1 MAVFFILGLEFIFF
15 EFLHPPCNH
24 FKTSC
29 VYANRSLFLNQKQKK
44 TKSLLMKIIQLHQE
58 EAKVIKL
65 AVENNRQAQ
74 QQIYSRF
81 SSKMLSVCRQYIK
94 DIQLAEDVMITAF
107 MKVFTNLSKFE
118 HKGSFEGWI
127 RRIMVNECISYLRVQ
142 KKVKFA
148 EDEFFVEESFN
159 ALDSQFTVDQIQFL
173 IDALPDGYKMVFN
186 LYAIEGYKHN
196 EIAKMLGIN
205 EGTSKSQLSHA
216 RKMLQT
222 QITILKKQD
231 NGTE

>member
-1 MAVFFILGLEFIFF
+1 
-15 EFLHPPCNH
+15 
-24 FKTSC
+24 
-29 VYANRSLFLNQKQKK
+29 
-44 TKSLLMKIIQLHQE
+44 MKIIHLHQE
-58 EAKVIKL
+58 ETEIIKL

-74 QQIYSRF
+74 QQIYSRH

-107 MKVFTNLSKFE
+107 MKVFTNLNKFE

-142 KKVKFA
+142 KKVKFT
-148 EDEFFVEESFN
+148 EDEIYVEESFN
-159 ALDSQFTVDQIQFL
+159 AIDSKFSTDQIQFL
-173 IDALPDGYKMVFN
+173 IDALPDGYKMIFN

>member
-1 MAVFFILGLEFIFF
+1 
-15 EFLHPPCNH
+15 
-24 FKTSC
+24 
-29 VYANRSLFLNQKQKK
+29 
-44 TKSLLMKIIQLHQE
+44 MKIIHLHQE
-58 EAKVIKL
+58 ETEIIKL

-81 SSKMLSVCRQYIK
+81 SPKMLSVCRQYIK

-107 MKVFTNLSKFE
+107 MKVFTNLNKFE
-118 HKGSFEGWI
+118 NKGSFEGWI

-142 KKVKFA
+142 KKVKFT
-148 EDEFFVEESFN
+148 EDEIYVEESFN
-159 ALDSQFTVDQIQFL
+159 AIDSKFSTDQIQLL
-173 IDALPDGYKMVFN
+173 IDALPDGYKMIFN

-216 RKMLQT
+216 RKMLQK
-222 QITILKKQD
+222 QINTLKKQD

>member
-1 MAVFFILGLEFIFF
+1 
-15 EFLHPPCNH
+15 
-24 FKTSC
+24 
-29 VYANRSLFLNQKQKK
+29 
-44 TKSLLMKIIQLHQE
+44 MKIIQLHQE
-58 EAKVIKL
+58 ETKIIKL

-74 QQIYSRF
+74 QQIYSKF

-107 MKVFTNLSKFE
+107 MKVFTNLKNFE

-159 ALDSQFTVDQIQFL
+159 EIDSQFTVEQIQYL
-173 IDALPDGYKMVFN
+173 IDALPDGYKMIFN

>member
-1 MAVFFILGLEFIFF
+1 
-15 EFLHPPCNH
+15 
-24 FKTSC
+24 
-29 VYANRSLFLNQKQKK
+29 
-44 TKSLLMKIIQLHQE
+44 MKIIHLHQE
-58 EAKVIKL
+58 ETKIIKL

-74 QQIYSRF
+74 QQIYSKF

-107 MKVFTNLSKFE
+107 MKVFTNLKNFE

-159 ALDSQFTVDQIQFL
+159 DIDSQFTVEQIQYL

-222 QITILKKQD
+222 QISILKKQD

>member
-1 MAVFFILGLEFIFF
+1 
-15 EFLHPPCNH
+15 
-24 FKTSC
+24 
-29 VYANRSLFLNQKQKK
+29 
-44 TKSLLMKIIQLHQE
+44 MKIIHLHQE
-58 EAKVIKL
+58 ETEIIKL
-65 AVENNRQAQ
+65 AVDNNRQAQ

-107 MKVFTNLSKFE
+107 MKVFTNLNKFE

-142 KKVKFA
+142 KKVKFT
-148 EDEFFVEESFN
+148 EDEIYIEESFN
-159 ALDSQFTVDQIQFL
+159 ATDNQFSIDQIQFL

-222 QITILKKQD
+222 QINTLQKQEY
-231 NGTE
+231 GTE

>member
-1 MAVFFILGLEFIFF
+1 
-15 EFLHPPCNH
+15 
-24 FKTSC
+24 
-29 VYANRSLFLNQKQKK
+29 
-44 TKSLLMKIIQLHQE
+44 MKIIHLHQE
-58 EAKVIKL
+58 ETEIIKL

-118 HKGSFEGWI
+118 NKGSFEGWI

-142 KKVKFA
+142 KKVKFT
-148 EDEFFVEESFN
+148 EDEIYVEESFN
-159 ALDSQFTVDQIQFL
+159 AIDSKFSTDQIQLL
-173 IDALPDGYKMVFN
+173 IDALPDGYRMIFN

-222 QITILKKQD
+222 QINTLKKQE

>member
-1 MAVFFILGLEFIFF
+1 
-15 EFLHPPCNH
+15 
-24 FKTSC
+24 
-29 VYANRSLFLNQKQKK
+29 
-44 TKSLLMKIIQLHQE
+44 
-58 EAKVIKL
+58 
-65 AVENNRQAQ
+65 
-74 QQIYSRF
+74 
-81 SSKMLSVCRQYIK
+81 
-94 DIQLAEDVMITAF
+94 
-107 MKVFTNLSKFE
+107 MKVFTNLKNFE

-148 EDEFFVEESFN
+148 VDEFFVEESFN
-159 ALDSQFTVDQIQFL
+159 EIDSQFTVEQIQYL

>member
-1 MAVFFILGLEFIFF
+1 
-15 EFLHPPCNH
+15 
-24 FKTSC
+24 
-29 VYANRSLFLNQKQKK
+29 
-44 TKSLLMKIIQLHQE
+44 MKIIQLHQE
-58 EAKVIKL
+58 ETEIIKL

-107 MKVFTNLSKFE
+107 MKVFTNLKNFE

-142 KKVKFA
+142 KKVKFTD
-148 EDEFFVEESFN
+148 DEIYVEESFN
-159 ALDSQFTVDQIQFL
+159 AIDSKFSTDQIQFL
-173 IDALPDGYKMVFN
+173 IDALPDGYKMIFN

-222 QITILKKQD
+222 QITILKKQE